1 MINDP
6 LKEPPLNKRRLF
18 YSKILL
24 SAYSLFFRK
33 QYPYYAAAPR
43 KRIDLMHSKSP
54 AQNASAAQD
63 KPNSSSFYYK
73 LFLLYLLNIIDWL
86 CTETLLQSGRF
97 TEINPLMKP
106 FVGGFWSVVIIKGIV
121 PLALVIFCAVV
132 YKLSGSPKSS
142 LVNSILKFGIFIYF
156 AIILWH
162 IFNFVLLFF
171 VF

>member
-1 MINDP
+1 MINDSRH
-6 LKEPPLNKRRLF
+6 EPPLNKRRLF

-43 KRIDLMHSKSP
+43 KRMDHMHSKAP

-63 KPNSSSFYYK
+63 KPDSSFYYK

-142 LVNSILKFGIFIYF
+142 LVNSILKFWIFIYF